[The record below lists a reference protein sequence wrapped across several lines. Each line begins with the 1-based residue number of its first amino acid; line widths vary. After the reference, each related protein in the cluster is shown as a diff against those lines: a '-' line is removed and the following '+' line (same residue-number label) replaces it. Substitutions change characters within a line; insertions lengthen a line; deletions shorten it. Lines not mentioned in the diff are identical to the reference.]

1 MGNTQEQIPDYVMN
15 ALENGKSL
23 DIREEVL
30 EDISMNLHIT
40 EKFIKLLLQ

>member
-1 MGNTQEQIPDYVMN
+1 ME
-15 ALENGKSL
+15 KSL

-30 EDISMNLHIT
+30 EDLYMNLHIT